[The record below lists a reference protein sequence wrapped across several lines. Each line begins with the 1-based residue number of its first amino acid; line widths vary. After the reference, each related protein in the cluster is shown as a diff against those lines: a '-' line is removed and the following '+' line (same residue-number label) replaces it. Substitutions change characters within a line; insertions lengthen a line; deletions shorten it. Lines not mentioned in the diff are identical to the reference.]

1 MKRII
6 LVQIIAYLYEQ
17 WNFFHIRKWE
27 KWRMNI
33 SIDGI
38 KSLMK
43 VLKVRIS

>member
-17 WNFFHIRKWE
+17 WNFFHIK